1 MSANGTVALEPIYA
15 AFFALLTGSGSVPA
29 CTWINPVTGSPIT
42 FAVESRVPRDWQTL
56 TPGQLPALFQEEL
69 GFEIV
74 PTVPTLQARTKYEL
88 RVDVVVIVSCAGAKQ
103 PVGQETQVP
112 SQELN
117 LAISAVLNAVAAP
130 AGQKQNLGGLVD
142 SVVAKGRV
150 ERINGLPGAGSQLSI
165 AVVPF
170 TILTI

>member
-1 MSANGTVALEPIYA
+1 MNNGVVNLEPIYA
-15 AFFALLTGSGSVPA
+15 SFFALLTNSGNVQA
-29 CTWINPVTGSPIT
+29 CTWTDPISGNPTT
-42 FAVESRVPRDWQTL
+42 FAVESRVPRDWATL

-74 PTVPTLQARTKYEL
+74 PAIQTVQARTKYEL

-103 PVGQETQVP
+103 QVGQETQIP
-112 SQELN
+112 TQALN
-117 LAISAVLNAVAAP
+117 LAITAVLNAVTP
-130 AGQKQNLGGLVD
+130 TLPGNKQTLGGLVD

-150 ERINGLPGAGSQLSI
+150 ERINGLPGAGTQLSI

>member
-1 MSANGTVALEPIYA
+1 MNNGVVNLEPIYA
-15 AFFALLTGSGSVPA
+15 AFFALISNINNPA
-29 CTWINPVTGSPIT
+29 CIWIDPISGNPTS
-42 FAVESRVPRDWQTL
+42 FAVASRVPRDWSQL

-69 GFEIV
+69 GFEIA
-74 PTVPTLQARTKYEL
+74 PTVPTIQARSKYEL

-103 PVGQETQVP
+103 QVGAETQIP
-112 SQELN
+112 TQALN
-117 LAISAVLNAVAAP
+117 LAITAVLEAVTP
-130 AGQKQNLGGLVD
+130 TLAGNKQTLGGLVD